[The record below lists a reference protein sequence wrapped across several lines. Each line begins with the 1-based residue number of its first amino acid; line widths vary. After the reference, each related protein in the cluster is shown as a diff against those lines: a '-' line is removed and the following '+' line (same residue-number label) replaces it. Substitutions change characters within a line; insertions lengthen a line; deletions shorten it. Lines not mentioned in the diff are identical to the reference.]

1 MSKSSSLKVKNFF
14 KVKSPDK
21 ENKEQ
26 KQRASLGDGA
36 PRSPWGKSATLP
48 ASPGPLSPGEHAP
61 PLGEDLPTSPKEKK
75 AKKVLSFKLRRNKS
89 KRKEAGEVFFHETDE
104 MPSFDRQMSYDQL
117 SVSTECSFRTESDWD
132 PHAES
137 SSMLSFDMAQP
148 ISPSKY
154 KSSEEKRG
162 MIERISSFFSSKR
175 KRSRQ
180 FSDAS
185 NDGGSVSS
193 PASPLSP
200 RSPQSPEEEGLK
212 TPTASRKDREI
223 TGLEVTETER
233 EKGAAYDCSPSPSGS
248 SLASLATGELP
259 FADSDS
265 SGRSSVREVHICRVS
280 TGDGERNSGNVT
292 PTPSDLAASTSLN
305 ADLSSEPGFTESVVE
320 EVSKR
325 LQVHLGETSL
335 KEADGSSEGIAAG
348 QTTLQSP
355 EMPLSKT
362 SEAPKSPNMT
372 AISSESKKTSL
383 KIGGKGNSSA
393 LVGVKLSSHSNLSSG
408 ESPAAARSPSPQ
420 VAEAPRSASPVQL
433 HKAIWVET
441 HLGEEEVEGQWE
453 GDKERDTEKER
464 KESFRS
470 DSPPVLAI
478 PVTVIPV
485 DDSVT
490 QGAQDSPSTPSEIFA
505 ATGRVPEP
513 AISLTPTSGEFQT
526 SSAQPEQSDLDTDS
540 ETIQDSRSV
549 KEICVTRKTVKL
561 PSQHKFFAQKVDNSP
576 EPSLDESEKA
586 GRKTERDSK
595 DLTSKTSDTTEEKAA
610 QSLKNKSAEVK
621 EARHEPGT
629 TDDFDTHVPL
639 VTQLSPKTDSEASD
653 LDDISANSDMHRPKL
668 QSGGSRVIG
677 QGTNQATPSIRGVKS
692 VATESRLTTAG
703 TKSPSSAAGSKT
715 KNITVKGKGSTESTK
730 AGTPSD
736 ESSGHRDEKAVSMSP
751 MLRDQTSPGGTSTT
765 TSSKSRIPKKSISDV
780 DLKSPVTPDKT
791 SVADASGSP
800 VSSKPQKQ
808 TKPKEISLKHPVATT
823 KASKKPGLEDGK
835 GGKALSGDT
844 SPTKAPSKSVAKLS
858 KEKSAE
864 DIKTVKLVNGLERSH
879 EERSKNITKQSDRE
893 DLDVEKQGRTHRES
907 NVSVKPKSRLPISSP
922 TRKRSDET
930 PQTSGTECKNITTG
944 ETEPDVSSM
953 HSTSTS
959 PEEQE
964 IASPVERLASE
975 ILSLAPESPQEGSKT
990 PTVLSKQLC
999 KRSNSHEE
1007 RDKASPS
1014 PPPTKRDK
1022 AVSVKHGKQSDV
1034 HSNTSGP
1041 SPKSPIRDPRE
1052 SSSSRSKLPMLHQ
1065 KSPTK
1070 VISRK
1075 LQDSA
1080 TRNSATTSTTLQK
1093 SLPENSSTETPVK
1106 VSDSTVVEDTRPQ
1119 DSVKD
1124 KSNDDI
1130 LSSEF
1135 EPKTV
1140 HGDILPVSDS
1150 TVDEKQITELV
1161 DNQSS
1166 SCEINIEKPEGT
1178 ETSELVTKTGSPV
1191 SEEVSKIQT
1200 TQDDD
1205 AVIKINSQVKATPV
1219 MDLTPEAAAGSE
1231 AVKTIEALL
1240 PEVTEASNAEADSQG
1255 REHEAKVQRK
1265 SPAQN
1270 APHIESDFTTQEEQ
1284 TLSPPESSQITAK
1297 DHPMASMTQPTS
1309 NTKLDLIQEKR
1320 PSELNSTGLD
1330 RDIIPSNEDVTDT
1343 VAEPEATDNSH
1354 CDKNTNSNHK
1364 TAVPSNASLKASNE
1378 LIPKEEI
1385 SKNDIS
1391 TEMSLENQDADG
1403 KNSCRVMPPAVSV
1416 DADLA
1421 VTEQQTSAGIVGEK
1435 HGLSEA
1441 QITDKVIEND
1451 VLSYNVAIDSMKN
1464 SEVQKKGEEE
1474 IDTKPGTDMQ
1484 TEAVIVL
1491 KSAENVENQL
1501 DKEPFLLIKNLAK
1514 ECKRLGEDIQQ
1525 NEKLNDASVESA
1537 DSKRSSKQGLKA
1549 IIIKDEVEK
1558 DTAKPEKPSD
1568 PSTEAKCLKPE
1579 SEQEPNRAD
1588 TKALEE
1594 KRGGAEQAEK
1604 ISALPENAVTVVSA
1618 KQESNVSLKECEY
1631 KETERT
1637 EQQMKTSMKNSKQ
1650 EQEPK
1655 LVSQKDEKVQDNNAK
1670 EEDKHSAVLKE
1681 NIISQM
1687 ESTQKPKAT
1696 QMDEG
1701 TKEKTEINES
1711 EKNSLVNETAP
1722 ESTGAEVTSKKD
1734 LKSIIVKHQDEDAK
1748 PKKNTESS
1756 LPNQKSQ
1763 QEPETVSTKTSE
1775 GKRKGTKLP
1784 AKSSVVKTEN
1794 PVCMTDM
1801 KQEQKIL
1808 IKENVEDENKE
1819 AKQDN
1824 EQIKA
1829 PKMEVKQESKPVFIK
1844 DAVSNEKGAQLE
1856 SENKPSVASDKMSEQ
1871 KQETVSTKVLEGR
1884 GKDTKGPVKSS
1895 IITAENAGTTTD
1907 LTLEHN
1913 IPIKERAVDEN
1924 KETNQESR
1932 QINAPEIEIKQK
1944 STPIGIK
1951 TDLSKEKCA
1960 VQENKPNVSDE
1971 KLEQTHETVSTKAL
1985 EEKRKDTKIPAKSVT
2000 VSDTK
2005 KENKIFT
2012 KGVEDENK
2020 EMKQEQK
2027 SKASVAAV
2035 KSEFQKT
2042 DSKQEPKVKTNES
2055 SARAS
2060 TPKVETL
2067 REEETLIESPQF
2079 AKTFPSHSMS
2089 SPVTMKPSTARPKT
2103 LELNTESPSSWLDV
2117 EHRPKHDK
2125 KKDDKKRRPCATA
2138 STDKT
2143 ADVDDLD
2150 DFIRN
2155 IKESGIPF
2163 SMPLKKH
2170 SHVKTPS
2177 PPFAMPAI
2185 KEDHFE
2191 KTFDPEEFQFGLR
2204 KNGVG
2209 FKDPSPAMVL
2219 KQREGRAKH
2228 GQRTLPT
2235 DTAKTFDEV
2244 QETDAVTEETKGEA
2258 GKEEVQNNGEQH
2270 GKLTSR
2276 LGRMSILSSLL
2287 SSPRSSRK
2295 AKEETAS
2302 VSNGTLPPKQQQ
2314 STASPREKGT
2324 VHPPLPGIE
2333 TDKAGVK
2340 DMDPGPLVGVGVG
2353 AANESEIS
2361 PSSLPPLPSFSEVK
2375 LPEHLEQ
2382 YLKRDKGESV
2392 TSQGSTQTKTQLS
2405 AEGRTV
2411 MDQGLTTGPPN
2422 VDAGP
2427 TGLAPPSSSIQQIS
2441 GNGLRTSRTKLRE
2454 IRGFHKRPGKILI
2467 HEHARFGGE
2476 AFEVHHDLEDA
2487 TMMKL
2492 SPVISV
2498 TVTRGCWLL
2507 YEKPGFQGRTIALEE
2522 GPTQQIVNMWA
2533 EEGTPTTLD
2542 ETGQAIPT
2550 APMVIGS
2557 MRLVVRDYSV
2567 PCIDLFTEVNGLG
2580 RRSSYCEDTVEI
2592 GSYGMPQST
2601 GSIKVHS
2608 GVWLVY
2614 SDPGFGGFLAVLE
2627 VGEYA
2632 CPEAWGFPEPF
2643 IGSLR
2648 ALRMGSMKVEHP
2660 NEVKALVFEK
2670 PNFDGECME
2679 VEGDVYNL
2687 IEGDNQPEEEAEG
2700 GVGEKKILSTVGSVK
2715 ILGGLWVG
2723 YDEAD
2728 FEGQQYILEEGEY
2741 RHCSDWGGHADG
2753 FLSLR
2758 PVRSDFLSPHV
2769 RLFSEPEFG
2778 ERGVNV
2784 DLMGPVVNMEDTGF
2798 GVKTQSVNVLGGVW
2812 VAFENPGFSGD
2823 LYILERGLYGRPEDW
2838 GAHNF
2843 KISSIL
2849 PVLQDTLMGS
2859 RKFKLHLFSEP
2870 DFQGRR
2876 LVLEDSVAALDED
2889 FMPKSCRVLAGS
2901 WVAYEGAQFTENM
2914 YVLEEGEYPNTE
2926 TMGLLS
2932 ADSNIH
2938 SIQTIG
2944 HEFSLPSIVLF
2955 SKVGCTGRRV
2965 GMTDGVVSLPQAGL
2979 DSRIRSVVVDGG
2991 MWVLYER
2998 CNYCG
3003 RQMLLLPSEVGDWLK
3018 FSGWQQIGSLRPL
3031 LQRQMY
3037 IRLRSRE
3044 TGFVMSLTGSLDDI
3058 QLMRIQAQEETGG
3071 PEQVWLYQEGQLTC
3085 KLVEDCCLDT
3095 TGNMVMAGSRLCV
3108 SPERGKDSQL
3118 WNITPDGV
3126 VRCHLKPDLV
3136 LEVKGGQ
3143 QYDKHQ
3149 VILNTFDEKKVNQKW
3164 SLEIL

>member
-1 MSKSSSLKVKNFF
+1 MQNHEEISEKTVLPLWCCSVLK
-14 KVKSPDK
+14 
-21 ENKEQ
+21 
-26 KQRASLGDGA
+26 
-36 PRSPWGKSATLP
+36 
-48 ASPGPLSPGEHAP
+48 
-61 PLGEDLPTSPKEKK
+61 
-75 AKKVLSFKLRRNKS
+75 
-89 KRKEAGEVFFHETDE
+89 
-104 MPSFDRQMSYDQL
+104 
-117 SVSTECSFRTESDWD
+117 
-132 PHAES
+132 
-137 SSMLSFDMAQP
+137 
-148 ISPSKY
+148 
-154 KSSEEKRG
+154 
-162 MIERISSFFSSKR
+162 
-175 KRSRQ
+175 
-180 FSDAS
+180 
-185 NDGGSVSS
+185 
-193 PASPLSP
+193 
-200 RSPQSPEEEGLK
+200 
-212 TPTASRKDREI
+212 
-223 TGLEVTETER
+223 TER

-280 TGDGERNSGNVT
+280 TGD
-292 PTPSDLAASTSLN
+292 
-305 ADLSSEPGFTESVVE
+305 EPGFTESVVE

-335 KEADGSSEGIAAG
+335 KEADGSSEGIA
-348 QTTLQSP
+348 
-355 EMPLSKT
+355 
-362 SEAPKSPNMT
+362 APKSPNMT

-490 QGAQDSPSTPSEIFA
+490 QGLS
-505 ATGRVPEP
+505 
-513 AISLTPTSGEFQT
+513 AIIL
-526 SSAQPEQSDLDTDS
+526 L
-540 ETIQDSRSV
+540 
-549 KEICVTRKTVKL
+549 ICC
-561 PSQHKFFAQKVDNSP
+561 
-576 EPSLDESEKA
+576 
-586 GRKTERDSK
+586 
-595 DLTSKTSDTTEEKAA
+595 
-610 QSLKNKSAEVK
+610 
-621 EARHEPGT
+621 
-629 TDDFDTHVPL
+629 
-639 VTQLSPKTDSEASD
+639 
-653 LDDISANSDMHRPKL
+653 
-668 QSGGSRVIG
+668 
-677 QGTNQATPSIRGVKS
+677 
-692 VATESRLTTAG
+692 
-703 TKSPSSAAGSKT
+703 
-715 KNITVKGKGSTESTK
+715 
-730 AGTPSD
+730 
-736 ESSGHRDEKAVSMSP
+736 
-751 MLRDQTSPGGTSTT
+751 
-765 TSSKSRIPKKSISDV
+765 
-780 DLKSPVTPDKT
+780 
-791 SVADASGSP
+791 
-800 VSSKPQKQ
+800 
-808 TKPKEISLKHPVATT
+808 
-823 KASKKPGLEDGK
+823 
-835 GGKALSGDT
+835 
-844 SPTKAPSKSVAKLS
+844 
-858 KEKSAE
+858 
-864 DIKTVKLVNGLERSH
+864 IKTIVF
-879 EERSKNITKQSDRE
+879 
-893 DLDVEKQGRTHRES
+893 
-907 NVSVKPKSRLPISSP
+907 P
-922 TRKRSDET
+922 T
-930 PQTSGTECKNITTG
+930 
-944 ETEPDVSSM
+944 
-953 HSTSTS
+953 
-959 PEEQE
+959 
-964 IASPVERLASE
+964 
-975 ILSLAPESPQEGSKT
+975 GSKT

-1491 KSAENVENQL
+1491 KS
-1501 DKEPFLLIKNLAK
+1501 
-1514 ECKRLGEDIQQ
+1514 
-1525 NEKLNDASVESA
+1525 LNDASVESA

-2000 VSDTK
+2000 VK
-2005 KENKIFT
+2005 
-2012 KGVEDENK
+2012 
-2020 EMKQEQK
+2020 
-2027 SKASVAAV
+2027 
-2035 KSEFQKT
+2035 
-2042 DSKQEPKVKTNES
+2042 
-2055 SARAS
+2055 
-2060 TPKVETL
+2060 
-2067 REEETLIESPQF
+2067 ETLIESPQF

-2441 GNGLRTSRTKLRE
+2441 GNGLRTSRTKVGVRIILE
-2454 IRGFHKRPGKILI
+2454 GFHKRPGKILI